1 MHMKK
6 EKQSKLPKYPK
17 AKVKEKEN
25 QNLHVSLA
33 QDTSPFEFCLCSAC
47 TRQVWIF
54 EMTANIAEL
63 MHNAY

>member
-47 TRQVWIF
+47 TRQV
-54 EMTANIAEL
+54 
-63 MHNAY
+63 